1 MRRFGQEQKDVHH
14 SEGYEQ
20 NGWCLVSVCDNDA
33 ILPVG
38 WHTPVVNSPYT
49 DTKCIFP
56 STAPELLGQ
65 EC

>member
-1 MRRFGQEQKDVHH
+1 MVFNER
-14 SEGYEQ
+14 
-20 NGWCLVSVCDNDA
+20 VCDNDA